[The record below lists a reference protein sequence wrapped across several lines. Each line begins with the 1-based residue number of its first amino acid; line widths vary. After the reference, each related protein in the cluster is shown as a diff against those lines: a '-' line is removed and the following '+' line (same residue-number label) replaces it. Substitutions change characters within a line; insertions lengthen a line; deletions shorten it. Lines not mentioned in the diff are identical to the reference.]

1 MQELNEDIIDFINRR
16 FPNTDKS
23 NSNWLK
29 GNCYYFALILKDRF
43 INSEIYYDVIH
54 GHFVTLIGDCLY
66 DASGLYYKLSETE
79 LVRLNNTPLTRS
91 IKLDYDVVI
100 VNWDYFYYYDSLQKQ
115 RIERDCIF

>member
-16 FPNTDKS
+16 FPNTDKL

-66 DASGLYYKLSETE
+66 DASGLYYKLSEAE
-79 LVRLNNTPLTRS
+79 LIRLNNTPLTRS